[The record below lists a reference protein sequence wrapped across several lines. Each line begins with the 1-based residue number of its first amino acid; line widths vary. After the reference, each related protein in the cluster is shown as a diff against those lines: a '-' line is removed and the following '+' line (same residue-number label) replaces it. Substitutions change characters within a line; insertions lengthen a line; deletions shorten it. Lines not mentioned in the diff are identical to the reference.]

1 MYNRIL
7 PTGDEKEIIQGSKM
21 IVIPKSFR
29 IHIDIL
35 RQYLVIARFSQW
47 ARLIHDYDAGSR
59 QACALTFNDGCAD
72 NHEPAVATNRGWN
85 AVSTDN
91 YLLCRVGVHED
102 IADEKTAFL
111 SRI

>member
-7 PTGDEKEIIQGSKM
+7 PTGDEKAIIEEPKM
-21 IVIPKSFR
+21 IVTPKSFR
-29 IHIDIL
+29 IHVDIL
-35 RQYLVIARFSQW
+35 RQNLVIAHFSQW
-47 ARLIHDYDAGSR
+47 ARLILDYDAGSR
-59 QACALTFNDGCAD
+59 RACALTFDDGRAD